1 MTQYPLWQQLN
12 TLKQATWVD
21 LTHTFDPEIPRFSE
35 FEKGE
40 VSTLFTVKDHWFLC
54 ATLEYCNAIWYS
66 H

>member
-35 FEKGE
+35 FEKRRSFNFIHG
-40 VSTLFTVKDHWFLC
+40 
-54 ATLEYCNAIWYS
+54 
-66 H
+66 

>member
-35 FEKGE
+35 FEKAKYQLYLLLKIM
-40 VSTLFTVKDHWFLC
+40 VSMYNVGIL
-54 ATLEYCNAIWYS
+54 
-66 H
+66 